1 MHVGMMGGKYIH
13 FIIRRGICVPQR
25 PNDATLNPKQPVKPH
40 EMTNKRVRDDISSPA
55 VSNMQDH
62 RPKKRMLSDHE
73 EDDCEGEKAL
83 LIIKKMFNTKRFAGR
98 DDRDTK
104 MEASFGDMTKE
115 EKRSE
120 RLGRTED

>member
-1 MHVGMMGGKYIH
+1 
-13 FIIRRGICVPQR
+13 
-25 PNDATLNPKQPVKPH
+25 
-40 EMTNKRVRDDISSPA
+40 
-55 VSNMQDH
+55 
-62 RPKKRMLSDHE
+62 MLSDHE
-73 EDDCEGEKAL
+73 EDDCGGEKAL

-120 RLGRTED
+120 RLGRTEDREQLRLLEENARHQRMR

>member
-1 MHVGMMGGKYIH
+1 
-13 FIIRRGICVPQR
+13 
-25 PNDATLNPKQPVKPH
+25 
-40 EMTNKRVRDDISSPA
+40 
-55 VSNMQDH
+55 MQDQ
-62 RPKKRMLSDHE
+62 RPKKRRLSDHE

-83 LIIKKMFNTKRFAGR
+83 IIIKKMFNTKRFAGR

-120 RLGRTED
+120 RLGRTEDREQLRLLEENARHQRVRSHNQRTKSVI